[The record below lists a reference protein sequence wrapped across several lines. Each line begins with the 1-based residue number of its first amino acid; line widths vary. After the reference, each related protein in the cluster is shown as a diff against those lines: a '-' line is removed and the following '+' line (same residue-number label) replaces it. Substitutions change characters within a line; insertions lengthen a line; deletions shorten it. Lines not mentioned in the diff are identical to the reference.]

1 MSTVFK
7 EREERGGERERE
19 RGERVEGRCVSIRWY
34 KTEIIMIQLVK
45 RKRQQNEDIR
55 DKFRF
60 FKNLSFFR

>member
-1 MSTVFK
+1 
-7 EREERGGERERE
+7 
-19 RGERVEGRCVSIRWY
+19 VSICWY

-60 FKNLSFFR
+60 LKKSFFFGEIFTVNKCPF